1 MLQFNIETKKEGIF
15 MPMITTKTTVEIS
28 KEQEIALK
36 SELGK
41 AIAILPGKSEQWLM
55 TSFEDNCRMY
65 FKGDNLKP
73 LAFIE
78 VKVYGKI
85 NPSSAD
91 SLTAKIC
98 DIFDSVLGIA
108 PENVY
113 VKYEEVS
120 MWGWN
125 GGNF

>member
-1 MLQFNIETKKEGIF
+1 
-15 MPMITTKTTVEIS
+15 MPMITTKTTAEIS

-36 SELGK
+36 SKLGK

-55 TSFEDNCRMY
+55 VSFEDNCRMY
-65 FKGDNLKP
+65 FKGDNSNP
-73 LAFIE
+73 LAFVE

-85 NPSSAD
+85 SPSAAD
-91 SLTAKIC
+91 GLTAKIC

-108 PENVY
+108 PADVY

>member
-1 MLQFNIETKKEGIF
+1 
-15 MPMITTKTTVEIS
+15 MPMIQTKTTVEIS
-28 KEQEIALK
+28 KEQELKLK

-41 AIAILPGKSEQWLM
+41 AIAILPGKSESWLM
-55 TSFEDNCRMY
+55 VSFEDNCRMY
-65 FKGDNLKP
+65 FKGSDANP
-73 LAFIE
+73 LAFVE
-78 VKVYGKI
+78 VKVFGKI
-85 NPSSAD
+85 NPAAAD

-98 DIFDSVLGIA
+98 DIFDEVLGIA
-108 PENVY
+108 PSGVY

>member
-1 MLQFNIETKKEGIF
+1 
-15 MPMITTKTTVEIS
+15 MPMIQTKTSIKITEA
-28 KEQEIALK
+28 QELELK
-36 SELGK
+36 SRLGE

-65 FKGDNLKP
+65 FRGDNSAP

-78 VKVYGKI
+78 VKVFGSV
-85 NPSSAD
+85 NPTAAD
-91 SLTAKIC
+91 KLTAKIC
-98 DIFDSVLGIA
+98 EIFDSVLGIA
-108 PENVY
+108 PDNVY

-120 MWGWN
+120 LWGWN